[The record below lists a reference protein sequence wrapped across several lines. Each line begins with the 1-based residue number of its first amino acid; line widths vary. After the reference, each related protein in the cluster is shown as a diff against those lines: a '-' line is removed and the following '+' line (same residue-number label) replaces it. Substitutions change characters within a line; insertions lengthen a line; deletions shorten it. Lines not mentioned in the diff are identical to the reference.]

1 MTSGASLAG
10 PTSSTPLRKC
20 LLEVFFFFS
29 SVVIGETPDSLLE
42 VVTLALHPL
51 LFKSFLEVIGG
62 LVTQACYVGLELKA
76 FE

>member
-1 MTSGASLAG
+1 M
-10 PTSSTPLRKC
+10 
-20 LLEVFFFFS
+20 
-29 SVVIGETPDSLLE
+29 VIGETPDSLLE
-42 VVTLALHPL
+42 VVAPALHPL